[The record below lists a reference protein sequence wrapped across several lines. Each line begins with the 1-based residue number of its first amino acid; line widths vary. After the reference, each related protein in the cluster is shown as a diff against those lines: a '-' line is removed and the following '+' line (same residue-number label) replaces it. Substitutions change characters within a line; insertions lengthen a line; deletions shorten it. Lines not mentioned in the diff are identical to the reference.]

1 MFRWIIA
8 ASLKFRFLV
17 VAAGVMLVAYGFDR
31 LQHIP
36 VDVFPEFAAPRVIV
50 QTEGLGMSTEEV
62 EELITNPLE
71 QVLSGTP
78 EYDVMRSKSVTGLSS
93 IQLVFKPGMD
103 ILRARQLVGD
113 RLRVVAPQLPAPN
126 TVPVMLEPLSALSN
140 FMKIGLSSKT
150 MSMGDLSYNAFWRI
164 RFPLMGVPGVANV
177 AIFGYRNQNLQVQVR
192 PAEMVKR
199 GVTLEELRNVT
210 AGVLNVGLLKFQSSS
225 KGRSDGFLDMPNQ
238 RLVFYHTLPVASSA
252 ELSKVVVKLDKAGQP
267 ITIADV
273 ADVLWT
279 NDQLIGDSVI
289 NGGEGLMLL
298 LEKYPWANT
307 LQLTHDV
314 EKVLAE
320 LKPGLTGIEVD
331 PEIFRPA
338 TFVEMAIANL
348 TDAMLIG
355 GGLVVLVLAA
365 FLFEWR
371 VALIS
376 LVAIPLSLVAAGLVL
391 YWQGSTL
398 NTMIL
403 AGFFVGLGSI
413 VDDAIIDVENILRRI
428 RLNRGLPEAEQVP
441 VARIILDASLE
452 VRRAIVFATMIILL
466 SVAPVWFLGGV
477 TGAFFVPLVFAYSL
491 ALFASM
497 VVALTITPALALM
510 LLGNA
515 PIGRKEPP
523 LSAWLGRGYV
533 ALLKRAT
540 AAPRAIAAAT
550 IAIGL
555 AGFVTVPFLG
565 QELFPDFKE
574 RDMFFDWITKPGTSQ
589 AEAHRIAAAAAKETL
604 AIPGIK
610 HFGTQ
615 IGRALFTDEVVGM
628 NFSENWFSMD
638 RKAPYEETIGKVKEM
653 IEGYPGIERGLT
665 SYLKERIEE
674 VATGAARQ
682 VVVRIFGPDLTVLR
696 DKADEVRAA
705 VVGVAGLDALNVQQL
720 DDVPQVQIKVDIE
733 AARRYGLKPGDI
745 RREAATVLAGSDVT
759 DVFQQGKIFGLLL
772 WSPPAARNSLSD
784 VQNLLID
791 TPDGGHV
798 RLADIADVAVRRTP
812 DVIERENFSRRI
824 DVSANVA
831 DRDLGSVVRDVE
843 AKLATVKFPLGY
855 HAELLG
861 EQKEL
866 REAQQRM
873 LGVGI
878 AVLIGILLMLQVSFG
893 SWRLAVMTYLA
904 LPAALVGGV
913 FGAWAV
919 GGVVSL
925 GSLVGF
931 LTVLGI
937 AARNGILLIHHYQH
951 LQREEGVPF
960 GPELV
965 FRGAR
970 ERLAP
975 ILMTSLC
982 TSVALVPLIVSGQIP
997 GQEIQYPMAAVIV
1010 GGLATS
1016 TLLNLFV
1023 VPLLYLWFGEGSS
1036 TPGGEPPGSRIVAPS
1051 NEVAVAS

>member
-17 VAAGVMLVAYGFDR
+17 VAAGAVLVLYGADR

-36 VDVFPEFAAPRVIV
+36 VDVFPEFAAPRVVV

-93 IQLVFKPGMD
+93 IQLIFQPGMD

-150 MSMGDLSYNAFWRI
+150 MSLGDLSYNAFWRI

-177 AIFGYRNQNLQVQVR
+177 AIFGYRNQNLQVLAKPQ
-192 PAEMVKR
+192 EMVAR

-210 AGVLNVGLLKFQSSS
+210 AGVLNVGLLKFQASS
-225 KGRSDGFLDMPNQ
+225 KGRSDGFIDMPNQ
-238 RLVFYHTLPVASSA
+238 RLVFYHTLPVASA
-252 ELSKVVVKLDKAGQP
+252 GELAKVVVKLDKDGTP
-267 ITIADV
+267 IKISDV
-273 ADVLWT
+273 AEVLWT

-289 NGGEGLMLL
+289 NGHDGLMLL
-298 LEKYPWANT
+298 MEKYPWANT

-314 EKVLAE
+314 EKILAE
-320 LKPGLTGIEVD
+320 LKPGLAGIDVD

-338 TFVEMAIANL
+338 TFVEMAISNL

-355 GGLVVLVLAA
+355 GGLVVLVLVA

-391 YWQGSTL
+391 YWQGATL

-413 VDDAIIDVENILRRI
+413 VDDAIIDIENILRRI
-428 RLNRGLPEAEQVP
+428 RLNRALPVEQQIP
-441 VARIILDASLE
+441 IARIILVASLE
-452 VRRAIVFATMIILL
+452 VRRAIVFATMIIVL
-466 SVAPVWFLGGV
+466 SVTPVFFLGGV
-477 TGAFFVPLVFAYSL
+477 TGAFFVPLVYAYSL

-497 VVALTITPALALM
+497 VVALSITPALALM

-515 PIGRKEPP
+515 PLRRHEPP

-533 ALLKRAT
+533 ALLRHT
-540 AAPRAIAAAT
+540 TQAPRAIAAAT
-550 IAIGL
+550 LAIGL
-555 AGFVTVPFLG
+555 AGFLTVPLLG

-589 AEAHRIAAAAAKETL
+589 KEAHRIAAAAAKEGL
-604 AIPGIK
+604 AIPGIN

-638 RKAPYEETIGKVKEM
+638 RKAPYDETIGKVKDL

-682 VVVRIFGPDLTVLR
+682 VVIRIFGPDLAVLR
-696 DKADEVRAA
+696 AKAEEVRAA
-705 VVGVAGLDALNVQQL
+705 IDGTSGLEALNVQQL
-720 DDVPQVQIKVDIE
+720 EDVPQIQIKVNIE

-772 WSPPAARNSLSD
+772 WSPPESRNSLSD
-784 VQNLLID
+784 VQNLLVD

-798 RLADIADVAVRRTP
+798 RLADIADVAINPTP
-812 DVIERENFSRRI
+812 DVVERENFSRRI

-831 DRDLGSVVRDVE
+831 DRDLASVVRDVE
-843 AKLATVKFPLGY
+843 ARLKTIKYPLGY

-866 REAQQRM
+866 REAQRRM

-878 AVLIGILLMLQVSFG
+878 AVLIGILLMLQVSFS
-893 SWRLAVMTYLA
+893 SWRLAIMTYLA

-913 FGAWAV
+913 FGAWAG

-951 LQREEGVPF
+951 LQREEGEAF
-960 GPELV
+960 GADLV

-975 ILMTSLC
+975 ILMTTLC
-982 TSVALVPLIVSGQIP
+982 TSVALVPLIITGQIP
-997 GQEIQYPMAAVIV
+997 GQEIQYPMAMVIV
-1010 GGLATS
+1010 GGLLTS

-1023 VPLLYLWFGEGSS
+1023 VPLLYLWFGEGS
-1036 TPGGEPPGSRIVAPS
+1036 TAGGAAAAGA
-1051 NEVAVAS
+1051 